1 MEQFKEMDANELEL
15 TNGGVPWVPILI
27 IGGGALALGL
37 GIYNGYKSTRQ
48 QIMANEQKTNQLQ
61 EREEILCLK
70 K

>member
-37 GIYNGYKSTRQ
+37 GIYNGYKST
-48 QIMANEQKTNQLQ
+48 IA
-61 EREEILCLK
+61 
-70 K
+70 